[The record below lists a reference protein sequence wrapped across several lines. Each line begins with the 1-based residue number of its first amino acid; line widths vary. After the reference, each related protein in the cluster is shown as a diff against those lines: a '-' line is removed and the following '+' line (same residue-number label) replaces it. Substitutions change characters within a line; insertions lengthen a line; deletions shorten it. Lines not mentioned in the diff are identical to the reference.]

1 MSNPGDRSLGPLVP
15 QPSIKSLALAPC
27 LETLLRPNRY
37 LSTYLHSA
45 IGENTEK
52 EKVGEVFHYFTKAG
66 VAAINLTDS
75 YLQVGDTILFQGV
88 TTNFSQKVES
98 LQIENAA
105 VQRAELGQSVGIKV
119 KERVREKDLVYRI
132 LQE

>member
-1 MSNPGDRSLGPLVP
+1 M
-15 QPSIKSLALAPC
+15 
-27 LETLLRPNRY
+27 
-37 LSTYLHSA
+37 
-45 IGENTEK
+45 EK

-88 TTNFSQKVES
+88 TTNFTQKVES
-98 LQIENAA
+98 MQIENTP
-105 VQRAELGQSVGIKV
+105 VQRAEMGQSIGIKV
-119 KERVREKDLVYRI
+119 NERVREKDFVYRV

>member
-1 MSNPGDRSLGPLVP
+1 MHADR
-15 QPSIKSLALAPC
+15 
-27 LETLLRPNRY
+27 
-37 LSTYLHSA
+37 
-45 IGENTEK
+45 GEIIEK
-52 EKVGEVFHYFTKAG
+52 EKIGEVFHYFTKAG

-98 LQIENAA
+98 MQIENTA
-105 VQRAELGQSVGIKV
+105 VQRAELGQSVGIKT
-119 KERVREKDLVYRI
+119 KERCREKDFVYRL